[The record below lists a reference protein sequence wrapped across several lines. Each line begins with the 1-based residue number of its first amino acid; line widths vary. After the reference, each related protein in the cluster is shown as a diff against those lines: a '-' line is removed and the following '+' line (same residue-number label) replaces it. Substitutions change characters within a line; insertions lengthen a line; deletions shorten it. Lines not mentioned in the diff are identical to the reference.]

1 MKNVLYVGNALSG
14 KGKTV
19 TPIET
24 LSEHLR
30 EICHVKIASRKT
42 NIVLR
47 LLDMIYL
54 VLKNRYWTDVVLID
68 TYSTLNFN
76 YAVIISGICRAFKIE
91 YIPILHGGNLENRL
105 KNYPKLSASLF
116 KNAKCLVSPSKF
128 LKSKFEAYGYSN
140 VIYIPNCIE
149 LNNYK
154 FQHREIEN
162 IKLLW
167 VRSFSEIYN
176 PKLAVM
182 VLETLIAKGHKAELT
197 MVGPDIDGS
206 LIEVENLAREKN
218 LRVNFTGKLSKKD
231 WIALSQQHNIFIN
244 TTNFD
249 NMPVSVIEAMAL
261 GLLVVST
268 NVGGLPYL
276 IENNK
281 EGFLV
286 EPNNADAM
294 VNSIL
299 QLKKDNRFKNT
310 LVVNARTKAES
321 FDWESV
327 KQQWKSLLI

>member
-1 MKNVLYVGNALSG
+1 MKNVLYVGNALSS

-24 LSEHLR
+24 LSEHLK
-30 EICHVKIASRKT
+30 EICHVKVASRRT

-47 LLDMIYL
+47 LLDMIIL
-54 VLKNRYWTDVVLID
+54 VLKHRCWADVVLID

-76 YAVIISGICRAFKIE
+76 YAVIISGICRIFKIE

-128 LKSKFEAYGYSN
+128 LKLKFEDYGYSN
-140 VIYIPNCIE
+140 IIYIPNCIE

-154 FQHREIEN
+154 FQNRRIDN

-182 VLETLIAKGHKAELT
+182 VFEALIAKGYNTELT

-206 LIEVENLAREKN
+206 LIETEKLAKEKN
-218 LRVNFTGKLSKKD
+218 LSINFTRKLTKKD
-231 WIALSQQHNIFIN
+231 WIALSQQHNIFLN

-261 GLLVVST
+261 GLPIVST
-268 NVGGLPYL
+268 NVGGLTYL
-276 IENNK
+276 IDHHK
-281 EGFLV
+281 EGILV
-286 EPNNADAM
+286 DPNDSDAIVNA
-294 VNSIL
+294 IL
-299 QLKKDNRFKNT
+299 QLKKDNEFKNT

-321 FDWESV
+321 FDWERV
-327 KQQWKSLLI
+327 KQKWESLLK

>member
-1 MKNVLYVGNALSG
+1 MKNVLYVGNALSN

-24 LSEHLR
+24 LSEHLK
-30 EICHVKIASRKT
+30 EICHVKVASNKT
-42 NIVLR
+42 IIVLR
-47 LLDMIYL
+47 LLDMISL
-54 VLKNRYWTDVVLID
+54 VLKNRYWADVVLID

-76 YAVIISGICRAFKIE
+76 YALIISLVCRVFKID

-128 LKSKFEAYGYSN
+128 LKSKFEDYGYSN
-140 VIYIPNCIE
+140 IIYIPNCIE

-154 FQHREIEN
+154 FQNRRIED

-167 VRSFSEIYN
+167 VRSFSKIYN

-182 VLETLIAKGHKAELT
+182 VMEALIAKGHNTELT

-206 LIEVENLAREKN
+206 LIEAENLAKEKK
-218 LRVNFTGKLSKKD
+218 LSINFTKKLTKKD

-261 GLLVVST
+261 GLPIVST

-276 IENNK
+276 IEHHK
-281 EGFLV
+281 EGILV
-286 EPNNADAM
+286 APNDAAAMINA
-294 VNSIL
+294 IL
-299 QLKKDNRFKNT
+299 QLKKDYELKNT
-310 LVVNARTKAES
+310 LVVNARAKAES
-321 FDWESV
+321 FDWEYV
-327 KQQWKSLLI
+327 KQKWNSLLR

>member
-24 LSEHLR
+24 LSEHLK
-30 EICHVKIASRKT
+30 EICHVKVASSKT

-47 LLDMIYL
+47 LLDMINL
-54 VLKNRYWTDVVLID
+54 VLKNRYWADVVLID

-76 YAVIISGICRAFKIE
+76 YALLISGICRAFKIE

-116 KNAKCLVSPSKF
+116 KSAKCLVSPSKF
-128 LKSKFEAYGYSN
+128 LKSKFEDYGYPN
-140 VIYIPNCIE
+140 IIYIPNCIE

-154 FQHREIEN
+154 FQNRRIED

-167 VRSFSEIYN
+167 VRSFSKIYN

-182 VLETLIAKGHKAELT
+182 VLEALIAKGHNADLT

-206 LIEVENLAREKN
+206 LIEAENLAKEKK
-218 LRVNFTGKLSKKD
+218 LSINFTKKLTKKD

-261 GLLVVST
+261 GLPIVST
-268 NVGGLPYL
+268 NVGGLAYL
-276 IENNK
+276 IEHHK
-281 EGFLV
+281 EGILV
-286 EPNNADAM
+286 VPNDTEAM
-294 VNSIL
+294 VNAIL
-299 QLKKDNRFKNT
+299 QLKKDNELKNT
-310 LVVNARTKAES
+310 LIVSARAKAES
-321 FDWESV
+321 FDWECV
-327 KQQWKSLLI
+327 KQKWKSLLK